1 MIMRFPFCTAV
12 GTCVLWDVSD
22 CPIPAGLGAHDVIRN
37 IERVLVENGYG
48 GPVKIRP
55 YVDLE
60 KINDEFDGIP
70 VRHLSAG

>member
-22 CPIPAGLGAHDVIRN
+22 CPIPAGLGPHDVIRN
-37 IERVLVENGYG
+37 IGRVLAENGYG
-48 GPVKIRP
+48 GPVKIKT
-55 YVDLE
+55 YADLR
-60 KINDEFDGIP
+60 KINNEFYGIP